1 MNSAWTPLD
10 SLILQPSNRHGS
22 LHMSTAPM
30 APMIDPTLQARY
42 QSHQVLNAPEHQNK
56 SNENQTHESHKLEQ
70 SNNSSSDRSL
80 PSKEVSEENFDDSY
94 IDFIMYC
101 NPCVPLDTNSAGLRQ
116 GFRSL
121 PKSDGKSFGPFTLF
135 LLIKRL
141 ECKDLKTWT
150 QLCLELGV
158 EAPDYDKGQS
168 SQKIQQYAVRLK
180 VRVHVVSCS
189 KLVRNELQPVFSTLF
204 LEKRLT
210 VIALAVAP
218 CVSC

>member
-1 MNSAWTPLD
+1 MNSSWSPPDNPTLH
-10 SLILQPSNRHGS
+10 SNNNNNNNNRHGS

-42 QSHQVLNAPEHQNK
+42 QNYQVSNAPDQQNK
-56 SNENQTHESHKLEQ
+56 GNENQTHEPHGLELP
-70 SNNSSSDRSL
+70 NNSLSNRTL
-80 PSKEVSEENFDDSY
+80 PSKEVSEDNFDDSY

-101 NPCVPLDTNSAGLRQ
+101 NPSVPLDTNSAGLRQ

-158 EAPDYDKGQS
+158 EAPDYDRGQS

-180 VRVHVVSCS
+180 VRVYIMTCS
-189 KLVRNELQPVFSTLF
+189 NFVQP
-204 LEKRLT
+204 
-210 VIALAVAP
+210 
-218 CVSC
+218 